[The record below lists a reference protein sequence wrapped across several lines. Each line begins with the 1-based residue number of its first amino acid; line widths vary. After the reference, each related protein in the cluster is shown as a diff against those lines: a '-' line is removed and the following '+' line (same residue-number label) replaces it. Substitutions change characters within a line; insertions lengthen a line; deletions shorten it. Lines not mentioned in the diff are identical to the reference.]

1 MPRLTISPQNAWVP
15 HSSRSY
21 RDGWDVKRRLT
32 TSFARLTQNLRVPHS
47 SRFCEGWD
55 VKLPLSALVLLL
67 TLFATYSQAQSP
79 VVLKLTIHD
88 TIQPITAEYLK
99 RGLDEA
105 ASRHASAVL
114 ISMGTPGGLL
124 ESTREMVADIEAS
137 PVPVILFIEP
147 SGSRAGSAGFYLLES
162 ADIAAM
168 APGTNAGAAH
178 PIIEGKTMDPV
189 LKQKI
194 ENDAAA
200 FLRSYTT
207 VRGRDSAA
215 AEDAVRNSKSYS
227 ESEALKLH
235 LIDLVAPNEDA
246 LLAALD
252 GRTIKRF
259 TGASQTLQLAH
270 ATIVSMPPSLRER
283 LLTRLTSPDLDVLL
297 LVCGGLLIY
306 LEFNV
311 PGTIVPG
318 ALGTLMI
325 LLAIFGLNL
334 LPVQHTAILLLF
346 AALALMVL
354 EAKFASHGV
363 LGIVGVLC
371 LVFGLATLVDGPTPE
386 MRVHFGVAAG
396 AGVGFGII
404 TFGLAWI
411 AFKARLAKR
420 LTGPQAMLGHAAV
433 AITPLAPE
441 GQAIP
446 GYPAIGQVE
455 VRGEIWQATLP
466 PNAPPV
472 PAGTQVTV
480 RAIHNLTLTV
490 AP

>member
-1 MPRLTISPQNAWVP
+1 MFRITTKTRVP
-15 HSSRSY
+15 HSSQPH
-21 RDGWDVKRRLT
+21 RDGWDVIR
-32 TSFARLTQNLRVPHS
+32 
-47 SRFCEGWD
+47 W
-55 VKLPLSALVLLL
+55 PLLVLILLL
-67 TLFATYSQAQSP
+67 TAALAPLRAQSP
-79 VVLKLTIHD
+79 LVVKLTIHD

-99 RGLDEA
+99 RGLDDA
-105 ASRHASAVL
+105 ASRHAAAVL
-114 ISMGTPGGLL
+114 ISLGTPGGLL
-124 ESTREMVADIEAS
+124 ESTREMVAAIEAS
-137 PVPVILFIEP
+137 TVPVIIFIEP
-147 SGSRAGSAGFYLLES
+147 SGSRAGSAGFFLLEA
-162 ADIAAM
+162 ADVAAM

-178 PIIEGKTMDPV
+178 PILEGATMDPI

-200 FLRSYTT
+200 FLRSYVT
-207 VRGRDSAA
+207 VRGRDAIS

-235 LIDLVAPNEDA
+235 LIDVVAPDDNA
-246 LLAALD
+246 LMAALN

-259 TGASQTLQLAH
+259 HGASETLQLAN
-270 ATIVSMPPSLRER
+270 ATIEPMPPSMRER

-297 LVCGGLLIY
+297 LMCGGLLIY

-318 ALGTLMI
+318 ALGTLMV

-334 LPVQHTAILLLF
+334 LPVQHTSVLLLF

-363 LGIVGVLC
+363 LATAGVLC
-371 LVFGLATLVDGPTPE
+371 LVFGLATLVNGPTPE

-396 AGVGFGII
+396 AGVGFGVI

-411 AFKARLAKR
+411 ALKARRAKR
-420 LTGPQAMLGHAAV
+420 LTGSEAMIGHLAV
-433 AITPLAPE
+433 AMTPLAPT
-441 GQAIP
+441 
-446 GYPAIGQVE
+446 GQVE
-455 VRGEIWQATLP
+455 VRGEIWHATLP
-466 PNAPPV
+466 TDAEPL
-472 PAGTQVTV
+472 PAGAQVTV
-480 RAIHNLTLTV
+480 RSVDGLTLTV